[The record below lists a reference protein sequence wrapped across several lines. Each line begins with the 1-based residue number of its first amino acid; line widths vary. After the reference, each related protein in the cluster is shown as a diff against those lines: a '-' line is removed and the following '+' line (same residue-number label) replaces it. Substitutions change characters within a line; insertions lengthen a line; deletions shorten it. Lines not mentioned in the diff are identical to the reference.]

1 MILNKLINLGVT
13 NELEFYQKREIR
25 IVNLFALIT
34 LVSLLFGLTNILF
47 VSVKYPSPI
56 VLFTTSTSILVLLF
70 NYYKKY
76 DVATYFFVIPININ
90 VFILCHQYDESV
102 GNYLY
107 FFLIIF
113 CVAALHN
120 PTRSNYRTIFF
131 FCIIF
136 ISFLSTKLFTFNG
149 LLLPGTSEG
158 DVEVLLF
165 YNQIIAFTL
174 SIVLVYLVVKLINK
188 QTQETLILL
197 DKEKEAQIK
206 ISQSLKEKEV
216 LLAELQHRVKNNLA
230 VITGLLNL
238 QTEKAPCN
246 ISKDLMIESR
256 NRVMSIAMV
265 HNRLYKHQNLST
277 IDFKTYVSELVSE
290 IMESFPV
297 RKKQIKVIQELD
309 NLELEITKAVPIG
322 LIINEAIT
330 NSLKHAFNQNIE
342 NPTITIEMKNI
353 NDSTKISLID
363 NGIGSNVTIGDK
375 DQSLGLSLIE
385 SLADQIDA
393 NTEFN
398 FKNGT
403 SLVIT
408 FKK

>member
-1 MILNKLINLGVT
+1 M
-13 NELEFYQKREIR
+13 
-25 IVNLFALIT
+25 
-34 LVSLLFGLTNILF
+34 
-47 VSVKYPSPI
+47 
-56 VLFTTSTSILVLLF
+56 
-70 NYYKKY
+70 
-76 DVATYFFVIPININ
+76 
-90 VFILCHQYDESV
+90 
-102 GNYLY
+102 
-107 FFLIIF
+107 
-113 CVAALHN
+113 
-120 PTRSNYRTIFF
+120 
-131 FCIIF
+131 
-136 ISFLSTKLFTFNG
+136 
-149 LLLPGTSEG
+149 
-158 DVEVLLF
+158 
-165 YNQIIAFTL
+165 
-174 SIVLVYLVVKLINK
+174 LVYLVVKLINK

-197 DKEKEAQIK
+197 DKEKEAQLK

-309 NLELEITKAVPIG
+309 TLELEITKAVPIG

-353 NDSTKISLID
+353 NDITKISLID
-363 NGIGSNVTIGDK
+363 NGIVSNVTIGDK